1 MVQVG
6 DTVQF
11 RNLSKQLVTGKVLQ
25 ITGNSIAYV
34 DCNGIRESA
43 WISDREFH
51 VIDRVTG
58 RHSQTPQYH
67 AAEANAVAGG
77 GCMWVVVILGAIA
90 AFIYIMVTG
99 SSPTDLVQ

>member
-6 DTVQF
+6 SKVQF
-11 RNLSKQLVTGKVLQ
+11 RNQSKQLVTGTVYDVKGSFAF
-25 ITGNSIAYV
+25 IDT
-34 DCNGIRESA
+34 NGIKEA
-43 WISDREFH
+43 AYIADREFH
-51 VIDRVTG
+51 VIDSYTG

-67 AAEANAVAGG
+67 AAEANDVAGS
-77 GCMWVVVILGAIA
+77 GCTWVVVILGAIA